1 VHIDFDISNGLLI
14 IHRNGDHLDLRVIV
28 RNDIDAKACSATNA
42 KISIQVPGPDG
53 TLSGPITVVA
63 SNLEL
68 PAGMGPTT
76 LPTEVPYD
84 VSFNP
89 GVFSGSL
96 KISWEY
102 TLHTGEPDD
111 TGDSGSLETHIFT
124 SKPHVAVSVT
134 PSSSSGPAPF
144 PVTYEYKATNDS
156 PENPKDLPPPA
167 VGTGI
172 EGDHGV
178 VVDDTCSP
186 LTFIGGDTTVTAPPL
201 LQEGETWTFTCMH
214 VFDLPGTFVN
224 HASIVG
230 SSTRDGLPW
239 PTDTAQSSVT
249 ALGPDLTVAKS
260 HAGDFVA
267 GGSGVYTIT
276 VSNSGNTTSSGAV
289 SLKDNL
295 PGGLTATAISPGAGW
310 ACELATLTCSRNDP
324 LAAGASYPAVT
335 VTVAAADDAPA
346 QVTNTATVSGGGE
359 GAATG
364 NDTAADPTTIDRP
377 PGGAAVSNAFRFGK
391 VRRNADG
398 SVSLVVDVPGP
409 GVLTAD
415 DAGKAIASSAR
426 RKGGGGANLVR
437 PARATSKAE
446 EAVTL
451 RLRPTRAARR
461 AIGRGR
467 SVKARVRVAFDPA
480 GGSPASRVKAISFR

>member
-1 VHIDFDISNGLLI
+1 
-14 IHRNGDHLDLRVIV
+14 
-28 RNDIDAKACSATNA
+28 
-42 KISIQVPGPDG
+42 
-53 TLSGPITVVA
+53 
-63 SNLEL
+63 
-68 PAGMGPTT
+68 MGPAT
-76 LPTEVPYD
+76 LPTVVPYD

-89 GVFSGSL
+89 GVFSGPVKL
-96 KISWEY
+96 SWEY
-102 TLHTGEPDD
+102 TLHNGEPDN

-124 SKPHVAVSVT
+124 SKPHVTLSVT

-167 VGTGI
+167 VVA
-172 EGDHGV
+172 EGGDFAIV
-178 VVDDTCSP
+178 SDDTCSP
-186 LTFIGGDTTVTAPPL
+186 LTFTGGDTTVTAPPL

-214 VFDLPGTFVN
+214 VFDLPGTFVD

-230 SSTRDGLPW
+230 SSTRDGRAW
-239 PTDTAQSSVT
+239 PADTAQSSVT
-249 ALGPDLTVAKS
+249 ARGPDMTVAKS

-267 GGSGVYTIT
+267 GGPGVYTIT
-276 VSNSGNTTSSGAV
+276 VSNSGNAPSSGAV
-289 SLKDNL
+289 TLKDNL
-295 PGGLTATAISPGAGW
+295 PGGLTATAISPGTGW
-310 ACELATLTCSRNDP
+310 ACELATLTCSRDDP

-335 VTVAAADDAPA
+335 LTVAAADDAPA

-364 NDTAADPTTIDRP
+364 NNTAADPTTIDRR
-377 PGGAAVSNAFRFGK
+377 PGGGPMSNAFRFGR

-415 DAGKAIASSAR
+415 DAAKAIASTAR
-426 RKGGGGANLVR
+426 RKSGGGADLVR

-480 GGSPASRVKAISFR
+480 GGSPASRVRAIRFR